1 MTQKLYTGEVRMVRF
16 EITDTKDEPFT
27 IGEAYYK
34 VMLGSELVDSGL
46 MDVEDNQLSFM
57 FSPTK
62 AGLHIIMIKY
72 VIGNEVMKDRYPVEV
87 VEG

>member
-1 MTQKLYTGEVRMVRF
+1 MNQRLYTGEVRMIKF
-16 EITDTKDEPFT
+16 QITDSRSEPFT

-34 VMLGSELVDSGL
+34 VMLGSELIDSGL
-46 MDVEDNQLSFM
+46 MDVDGDELSFM

-62 AGLHIIMIKY
+62 AGPHTIMIKY
-72 VIGNEVMKDRYPVEV
+72 VIGNEIMKDRYILEV